1 MSHSPGI
8 RPSVSPSV
16 SAFSTNPRE
25 GRRAPSPKSR
35 RVPRGARRRFLAA
48 AALLGLLA
56 AGLLLPPPAAEARS
70 FAVRARHGMVVSQNH
85 LASEVGAAVLREG
98 GNAIDAAVAT
108 AFALAVTHP
117 TAGNIG
123 GGGFLVYRP
132 ASGDPLAYDF
142 REMAP
147 AAATPDMWLVD
158 GEYSFEVHHLSHRA
172 VGVPGTV
179 AGLRL
184 AWEQQGSLP
193 WERLVRPAVEL
204 ARDGFPVSHGLAAS
218 LARVL
223 DRMQKYP
230 ASVAQFSKAG
240 TPYEPGEVLRQPDLA
255 ASLERILER
264 GAAGFYEGET
274 ADLLVAEMEAGGG
287 LITHEDLLAYEA
299 KVREPVRG
307 EYRGHE
313 IISMPPPSSGGT
325 ALVQMLNILE
335 GYDLADSGFGSAE
348 TLHSM
353 AEAMRR
359 AFADRA
365 LHLGDPDFNPAIPID
380 RLTSKSYAN
389 DLRATIT
396 PEAASV
402 SSPESFEWPTE
413 SEETTHFSVVDS
425 ERNAVSLTYTLE
437 FGYGSGIVVPG
448 GGFLLNN
455 EMGDFNAAPGL
466 TDERGLIGTDPNLAE
481 GRKRM
486 LSSMTPTIV
495 AKDGDLFLVTGTPG
509 GRTIINTVLQTIVNV
524 VDHGMNAQ
532 EAVDAGRIHH
542 QWLPDRINYERQE
555 FSPDTLSLLARY
567 GHTLNETTAQ
577 GAAEVILHRADEGV
591 LEGGVDRR
599 APDGGAGVHDDG
611 FMATGA
617 ADAGADDPAAPGE
630 DTAEESGA
638 DFCGEPPGAPA
649 ETSAAG
655 ESAGGTES
663 FALLAEQETVSTDS
677 SSLSSAYNFVEISD
691 SLSTAGQITN
701 EEIAAA
707 GEAGFEVVVNL
718 APARRDRNL
727 EEGFRVTEAGM
738 TYVQIPVDWQA
749 PSLRDLE
756 LFFDVMDANRDR
768 RVFVHCFANMRVSVF
783 VYLYRTLRRGVP
795 EEDAWDEVLEVWDPG
810 ADPETAQWPA
820 FIERAKRAR
829 ASVG

>member
-1 MSHSPGI
+1 MSHSLRI

-16 SAFSTNPRE
+16 SPPIVARLPTDPP
-25 GRRAPSPKSR
+25 A
-35 RVPRGARRRFLAA
+35 PRGARGRLPAAAVLLGLAA
-48 AALLGLLA
+48 AAF
-56 AGLLLPPPAAEARS
+56 LPPPAAEARS

-98 GNAIDAAVAT
+98 GNAMDAAVAT

-223 DRMQKYP
+223 DRMEKYP
-230 ASVAQFSKAG
+230 ASVAQFSKTG

-348 TLHSM
+348 TLHFM

-380 RLTSKSYAN
+380 RLTSKPYAN
-389 DLRATIT
+389 ELRATIT
-396 PEAASV
+396 PETASV

-542 QWLPDRINYERQE
+542 QWLPDRINHERQE
-555 FSPDTLSLLARY
+555 FSPDTLSLLERY
-567 GHTLNETTAQ
+567 GHTLNETRAQ

-599 APDGGAGVHDDG
+599 APDGGAGVHDEG
-611 FMATGA
+611 FATA
-617 ADAGADDPAAPGE
+617 AAAVDAEAANADA
-630 DTAEESGA
+630 AEESGA
-638 DFCGEPPGAPA
+638 DFCGEPPEAPA

-655 ESAGGTES
+655 ESAAGPEA
-663 FALLAEQETVSTDS
+663 FALFAEQETVSTDS
-677 SSLSSAYNFVEISD
+677 SALSSAYNFVEISD

-707 GEAGFEVVVNL
+707 GEAGFDVVVNL

-749 PSLRDLE
+749 PALRDLE

-783 VYLYRTLRRGVP
+783 VYLYRTLRQGVP

-810 ADPETAQWPA
+810 ADPETAQWPV
-820 FIERAKRAR
+820 FIERAKRAH
-829 ASVG
+829 ASG

>member
-1 MSHSPGI
+1 MSHSLRI
-8 RPSVSPSV
+8 RPSVSPPIV
-16 SAFSTNPRE
+16 SP
-25 GRRAPSPKSR
+25 PIVSR
-35 RVPRGARRRFLAA
+35 LPTDPPAPRGARGRLPAA
-48 AALLGLLA
+48 AALLGL
-56 AGLLLPPPAAEARS
+56 AGAFLPPPAAEARS

-98 GNAIDAAVAT
+98 GNAMDAAVAT

-204 ARDGFPVSHGLAAS
+204 ARDGFQVSHGLAAS

-223 DRMQKYP
+223 DRMQQYP

-335 GYDLADSGFGSAE
+335 GYDLAGSGFGSAE
-348 TLHSM
+348 TLHFM

-380 RLTSKSYAN
+380 RLTSKPYAN
-389 DLRATIT
+389 ELRATIT
-396 PEAASV
+396 PETASV

-425 ERNAVSLTYTLE
+425 DRNAVSLTYTLE

-509 GRTIINTVLQTIVNV
+509 GRTIINTVMQTIVNV

-542 QWLPDRINYERQE
+542 QWLPDRINHERQE
-555 FSPDTLSLLARY
+555 FSPDTLSLLERY

-599 APDGGAGVHDDG
+599 APDGGAGVHDEG
-611 FMATGA
+611 FVATGA
-617 ADAGADDPAAPGE
+617 ADAGADAAAPGE
-630 DTAEESGA
+630 EAAEESGA
-638 DFCGEPPGAPA
+638 DFCGEPPEAPA

-655 ESAGGTES
+655 ESAGGTEA
-663 FALLAEQETVSTDS
+663 FALFAEQETVSTDS
-677 SSLSSAYNFVEISD
+677 SALSSAYNFVEISD

-707 GEAGFEVVVNL
+707 GEAGFDVVVNL

-749 PSLRDLE
+749 PALRDLE

-783 VYLYRTLRRGVP
+783 VYLYRTLRQGVP

-810 ADPETAQWPA
+810 ADPETAQWPV
-820 FIERAKRAR
+820 FIERAKRAH
-829 ASVG
+829 ASG